1 MYNMLTVND
10 IIEINK
16 EFDKGNI
23 VNRSSLE
30 FALSS
35 ANKTKDWITQLAYI
49 VRAIIIDHI
58 FEEGNKRTAVA
69 VMIAYIKTHK
79 KSYDIYKLGQMIVNL
94 IKKNIT
100 DIAKIRRLIKDGIW

>member
-1 MYNMLTVND
+1 MFTVED
-10 IIEINK
+10 VIEINK
-16 EFDKGNI
+16 EFDKGNL

-35 ANKTKDWITQLAYI
+35 ASKTKDWITQLAYI
-49 VRAIIIDHI
+49 IRSIVIDHT

-69 VMIAYIKTHK
+69 VMIAYIKAHK
-79 KSYDIYKLGQMIVNL
+79 KGYDVYKLDQIVIRV

-100 DIAKIRRLIKDGIW
+100 DIEKIRRLIKDGIW